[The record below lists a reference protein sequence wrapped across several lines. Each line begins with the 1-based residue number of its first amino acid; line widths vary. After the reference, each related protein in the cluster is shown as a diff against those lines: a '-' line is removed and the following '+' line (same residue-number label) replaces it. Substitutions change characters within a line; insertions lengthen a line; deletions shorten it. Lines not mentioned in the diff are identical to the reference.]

1 LPVRP
6 RSFDSSGVSAAL
18 RVLRERREIHRCGNL
33 AYHCDPLQRGR
44 KKNMTIATELARK
57 ITATTFD
64 DLGPQALHY
73 ARMGLLDTLGV
84 GIAGSQED
92 AAAIARKITDEA
104 AGPATVWGTNRRAG
118 APEAAFL
125 NGIAANVLD
134 FDDCTDNLGGHPSA
148 PVLPALLALAEKLRA
163 GGRAVLTAYVAG
175 FETETQLGRGVNFH
189 HYEKGWHP
197 TATLGVFGAG
207 AACARLLEL
216 DAGRT
221 THALALCASMAAGL
235 KSNLGSMAK
244 PLHIGQASRN
254 GLLAALL
261 AAEGYTANA
270 DAIEHAQ
277 GFLEVFNGRGNYD
290 SERILA
296 KWGQPWD
303 IEMPGIS
310 IKQYPCCLSMQGTAD
325 LMLKL
330 VGDHDIQPGDV
341 TQVRARIAAR
351 RLAHTNRPQP
361 KSALDAKLS
370 MHYVLARALVN
381 RSVSLEHFDGDT
393 YKAPE
398 VQRAMKLVDAAPFD
412 AGSTTPEFGAE
423 ITLVT
428 RDGREVS
435 GTIER
440 PVGHSPG
447 KPLAHDKLAAKFSA
461 CARRVLDAQQIG
473 DILAKV
479 ADCENLA
486 DIRALTVLLA
496 PSRET
501 SRVAAAG

>member
-1 LPVRP
+1 
-6 RSFDSSGVSAAL
+6 
-18 RVLRERREIHRCGNL
+18 
-33 AYHCDPLQRGR
+33 
-44 KKNMTIATELARK
+44 MTIATELAAK

-64 DLGPQALHY
+64 DLGPRALHY

-84 GIAGSQED
+84 GIAGAQED
-92 AAAIARKITDEA
+92 AAVIARKIAGA
-104 AGPATVWGTNRRAG
+104 ATGPATVWGTDCRT
-118 APEAAFL
+118 EILDAAFL

-148 PVLPALLALAEKLRA
+148 PVLPALLALGEKLQA
-163 GGRAVLTAYVAG
+163 GGRAVLTAYVVG

-207 AACARLLEL
+207 AACAKLLGL
-216 DAGRT
+216 DANRT
-221 THALALCASMAAGL
+221 AHTLALCASMAAGV

-244 PLHIGQASRN
+244 PMHIGQSSRN

-261 AAEGYTANA
+261 AAEGFTGNA
-270 DAIEHAQ
+270 DAVEHPQ
-277 GFLEVFNGRGNYD
+277 GFLELFNGRGTY
-290 SERILA
+290 SIERILA

-325 LMLKL
+325 LMLQL
-330 VGDHDIQPGDV
+330 VSEHDIRPDDV
-341 TQVRARIAAR
+341 MQVRARIAAR
-351 RLAHTNRPQP
+351 RLEHTNRPQP

-370 MHYVLARALVN
+370 MHYVLARALIN
-381 RSVSLEHFDGDT
+381 RSVSLEHFDGDN
-393 YKAPE
+393 YKAPD
-398 VQRAMKLVDAAPFD
+398 VQRVMKLVDATPFE
-412 AGSTTPEFGAE
+412 AGLAAPEFGAE

-440 PVGHSPG
+440 PVGHTPG
-447 KPLAHDKLAAKFSA
+447 EPLAYAKLAAKFTA
-461 CARRVLDAQQIG
+461 CARRVLTARQVDE
-473 DILAKV
+473 ILAKL

-486 DIRALTVLLA
+486 DIRALTELVA
-496 PSRET
+496 PARQPSR
-501 SRVAAAG
+501 AAAAAR